1 VLSDKYGQGKSL
13 RRFLLLLI
21 LITVPNIAEA
31 RRLGDPTPWDWIFAS
46 DTPLAAPVQL
56 PKKPKSYDAG
66 YTNETSGWDANDFP
80 GAHICDSPCA
90 AIR

>member
-1 VLSDKYGQGKSL
+1 MNGKYARAKLLQS
-13 RRFLLLLI
+13 FLLLI
-21 LITVPNIAEA
+21 ITISFPSLAEA

-56 PKKPKSYDAG
+56 PKKPKAFDEG

>member
-1 VLSDKYGQGKSL
+1 VLSEKYAQRKLLQS
-13 RRFLLLLI
+13 FLLLLA
-21 LITVPNIAEA
+21 LISFPSIAEA

-56 PKKPKSYDAG
+56 PKRPKAFDEG

>member
-1 VLSDKYGQGKSL
+1 MQKFCRQKHSGLFLGVLLVALTLPYSAQ
-13 RRFLLLLI
+13 
-21 LITVPNIAEA
+21 A
-31 RRLGDPTPWDWIFAS
+31 RRLGDPTPWDWIFDS

-56 PKKPKSYDAG
+56 AKKPKAYDAG

-80 GAHICDSPCA
+80 GAHICDTPCG

>member
-1 VLSDKYGQGKSL
+1 MKAKYVQVKL
-13 RRFLLLLI
+13 LQIFLLLLA
-21 LITVPNIAEA
+21 LISFPYLAEA

-46 DTPLAAPVQL
+46 DTPLAWPVQL
-56 PKKPKSYDAG
+56 SKKPKAFDEG

>member
-1 VLSDKYGQGKSL
+1 LNRKYARAKLLQS
-13 RRFLLLLI
+13 FLLLI
-21 LITVPNIAEA
+21 ITISFPSLAQA

-46 DTPLAAPVQL
+46 DTPLAAPVQF
-56 PKKPKSYDAG
+56 PKKPKAFDEG